1 MRLDA
6 LEKISEIQELL
17 EEMEL
22 EKVSELEEMLKQF
35 EEKLRE
41 EYYSEFLKRYKDLVD
56 TDEDVSESVEIL
68 EGLLEDYKDV
78 LNEDLI
84 ETLEEIVDDLNY
96 LDEEDIHAKKELL
109 SSYLEELS

>member
-1 MRLDA
+1 MRLDV

-56 TDEDVSESVEIL
+56 SDEDVSESVEIL